1 MNFVTRA
8 AQLVGLSPTKI
19 RFDEAETIDG
29 WDRIPL
35 IDMLGMNNKS
45 EHVLTENSAVTRWH
59 GCHILWALLYI
70 KNGHPGI
77 STDKDRL
84 WKCFHP
90 LSGIFCFALLFL
102 IFTNFT
108 RCKLCY

>member
-1 MNFVTRA
+1 MDFVTRA
-8 AQLVGLSPTKI
+8 AKRVGLSPTKI
-19 RFDEAETIDG
+19 RFDKFEKMDG

-35 IDMLGMNNKS
+35 IDMLEMNNKS

-84 WKCFHP
+84 WKCFTHFW
-90 LSGIFCFALLFL
+90 IFLLAFFVL
-102 IFTNFT
+102 HYYF
-108 RCKLCY
+108 

>member
-1 MNFVTRA
+1 MDFVTRA
-8 AQLVGLSPTKI
+8 AQFVGLSPTKI
-19 RFDEAETIDG
+19 RFDEAEKIDG

-35 IDMLGMNNKS
+35 IDMLEMNNKS

-84 WKCFHP
+84 WKCFTH
-90 LSGIFCFALLFL
+90 FRVFLLAFFVL
-102 IFTNFT
+102 HYYF
-108 RCKLCY
+108 

>member
-1 MNFVTRA
+1 MDFVTRA
-8 AQLVGLSPTKI
+8 AKRVGLSPTKI
-19 RFDEAETIDG
+19 RFDKAEKIDD

-35 IDMLGMNNKS
+35 IHMLEMNNEP

-84 WKCFHP
+84 WKCFTHFRV
-90 LSGIFCFALLFL
+90 ILLAFFVL
-102 IFTNFT
+102 HYYF
-108 RCKLCY
+108 

>member
-1 MNFVTRA
+1 MDFVTRA

-19 RFDEAETIDG
+19 QFDKAERIDG

-35 IDMLGMNNKS
+35 IDMLRMNNKS
-45 EHVLTENSAVTRWH
+45 EHVLTENFVVTRWH

-84 WKCFHP
+84 WKCFTHFRV
-90 LSGIFCFALLFL
+90 ILLAFFVL
-102 IFTNFT
+102 HYYF
-108 RCKLCY
+108 